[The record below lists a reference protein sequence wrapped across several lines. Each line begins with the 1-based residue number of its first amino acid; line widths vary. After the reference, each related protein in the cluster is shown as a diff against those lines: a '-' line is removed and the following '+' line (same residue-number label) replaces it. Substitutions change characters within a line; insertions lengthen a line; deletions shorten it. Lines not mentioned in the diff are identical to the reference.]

1 MFSILTALSMTVS
14 TIVLV
19 ITGIFGQGGEGAG
32 GSPPRDGGGRGA
44 GGCYF
49 KFPWKGGW
57 TVGFVAEHTWALI
70 VFVAGLVVW
79 WLMQEVKKG

>member
-44 GGCYF
+44 GGVTLSF
-49 KFPWKGGW
+49 LGKV
-57 TVGFVAEHTWALI
+57 VGPLDLLLNIH
-70 VFVAGLVVW
+70 GP
-79 WLMQEVKKG
+79 